1 MKVVS
6 FKVPKVSEEAF
17 RFQEDKVPYFYDQLH
32 QHPEL
37 QIMLIEKGEGTL
49 IAGDYVGRFESGDLF
64 VLGSG
69 LPHVFRSDKHYYSKK
84 SKSKAHALSIYF
96 NENYLGEAVW
106 RLQEMEQARKFM
118 KSALNGFR
126 AKDGSDKEEIVT
138 MIRML
143 KKEKGLNKLITF
155 LRILERLSQSSQFA
169 QLCISPSNEKRQL
182 DEGKRMNDILTFTFK
197 ECHRKIYIE
206 EVADVDHLSEEA
218 FCRYFKIRTRKTYT
232 NFLNEVRISH
242 ACKLLIANESS
253 IQDICFQTGF
263 SNLSNFNRIFKKVT
277 GKTPSQYVQVR

>member
-6 FKVPKVSEEAF
+6 FKVPKISEEAF
-17 RFQEDKVPYFYDQLH
+17 RLQEDKVLHFYDQLH

-69 LPHVFRSDKHYYSKK
+69 LPHVFRNDKLYYSKR
-84 SKSKAHALSIYF
+84 SKTKVHALSIYF
-96 NENYLGEAVW
+96 NENYLGEGVW
-106 RLQEMEQARKFM
+106 RLQEMAQARKFM
-118 KSALNGFR
+118 QSALNGFR
-126 AKDGSDKEEIVT
+126 VIGNKEEIVSL
-138 MIRML
+138 IRSL

-155 LRILERLSQSSQFA
+155 LAIIEKLIHSELV
-169 QLCISPSNEKRQL
+169 QLCISPANEKLQT
-182 DEGKRMNDILTFTFK
+182 DEGKRMNDILAFTFK

-206 EVADVDHLSEEA
+206 EVADVAHLSAEA

-232 NFLNEVRISH
+232 NFLNEVRVSH
-242 ACKLLIANESS
+242 ACKMLIANEHS